1 MAIAIYNGPVF
12 TCVCIGYLPFILLG
26 VIVFGGYSKKA
37 QFSKLEANTA
47 LGGFAEETLSALK
60 LIVSFAQEKR
70 AVDIYDQ
77 KASITRDIASDAN
90 RKAALV
96 FGVIRTLI
104 FGFFVFTFF
113 VATIFVEKEVLNPV
127 TDKPY
132 NIEEIVS
139 ITQGMIM
146 AMM

>member
-1 MAIAIYNGPVF
+1 
-12 TCVCIGYLPFILLG
+12 
-26 VIVFGGYSKKA
+26 
-37 QFSKLEANTA
+37 
-47 LGGFAEETLSALK
+47 LK